1 MTRLDYSH
9 RSFKCPSFASMV
21 FFVTDMLHPDDK
33 LPITPFLNR
42 DMRHSRGRSSPMPML
57 LARRGQHHIS
67 RTNLLDMPAFVLN
80 PALAGS
86 DDEGLTER
94 MLMPCSPCSRLEG
107 NAGSLNK
114 RRIRC
119 LRSEERRVGKECRS
133 GGWPEQ

>member
-1 MTRLDYSH
+1 MTRLGYSH

-21 FFVTDMLHPDDK
+21 FFVTDMFHPVDK
-33 LPITPFLNR
+33 LSITPFLNG
-42 DMRHSRGRSSPMPML
+42 DVRHTCGRRSPMPML

-67 RTNLLDMPAFVLN
+67 RTNLLDMSAFVLN

-94 MLMPCSPCSRLEG
+94 MSMPCSPCSRLEG

-114 RRIRC
+114 RRLRC
-119 LRSEERRVGKECRS
+119 LKKRIHPKNSSKPV
-133 GGWPEQ
+133 